1 MTFLKIIKTGENS
14 HILWTVLP
22 QYSLE
27 FILFLCNVSC
37 FKETVTGLSTLQ
49 RPKIVSPLKEN
60 QKVTFPELIS

>member
-27 FILFLCNVSC
+27 FILFLRIVSC

-49 RPKIVSPLKEN
+49 PPKIVSPLKEN
-60 QKVTFPELIS
+60 QKGTFPELIS